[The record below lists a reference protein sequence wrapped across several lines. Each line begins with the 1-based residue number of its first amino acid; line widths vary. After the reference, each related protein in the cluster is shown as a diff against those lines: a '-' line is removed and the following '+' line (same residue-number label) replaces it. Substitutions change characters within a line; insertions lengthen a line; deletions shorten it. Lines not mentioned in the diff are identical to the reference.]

1 MTKSKNGD
9 EIEAKTCANP
19 DKEHMA
25 IAQKIGVTG
34 TPAIVLESGELMPGY
49 VPPKDLVKVL
59 DKVAAQ

>member
-1 MTKSKNGD
+1 
-9 EIEAKTCANP
+9 
-19 DKEHMA
+19 MA
-25 IAQKIGVTG
+25 IAQEIGVTG